1 MNHRREFLKRAG
13 LITVAAATATGLTAQ
28 QTVEKEK
35 SISFSKKKITVDD
48 RWDVI
53 VVGGGPGGCT
63 AAISAA
69 REGAKTLLIEA
80 MGKLGG
86 MGTSGMVPAWCPFS
100 DGEKILYR
108 GLAEKIFDESRKG
121 VPHVPGNKLDWVDIN
136 PEHLISVYDD
146 MVTASGAR
154 VLFFSRLT
162 AVEMAANDTV
172 DTLIVA
178 NKAGLTA
185 FKAKVYIDATGDGD
199 LSAWAGASFKRGGD
213 DGVVQSSTLC
223 FSFANVD
230 TYNYVNGPNLHN
242 GNTNSPIHAAVAS
255 GKYPLI
261 DQHFC
266 NNMIGPDVIQFN
278 AGHIRN
284 VDSTDPWALSDAMM
298 TGRKIA
304 AQYLQAMKDFQPKTF
319 GGAFLV
325 NTGSLLGVRDSRRIE
340 GDYIFTQEDWM
351 QRRSFDD
358 EIGRNCYY
366 LDVHKHRGTAPP
378 RYGKGES
385 HGIPYRCLTPKGL
398 KNVLTAGRCISTDE
412 ESFGSLRVMP
422 PCLVIGEAAGMAA
435 VHATRQSKNN
445 VHGID
450 VQFLRK
456 RLKEEGQY
464 FL

>member
-1 MNHRREFLKRAG
+1 MNNRREFLKKAG
-13 LITVAAATATGLTAQ
+13 LAGVAAVAATNIPAQKLTGN
-28 QTVEKEK
+28 EK
-35 SISFSKKKITVDD
+35 SFSFSKKKMTVDD

-80 MGKLGG
+80 MGRLGG
-86 MGTSGMVPAWCPFS
+86 MGTSGLVPCWCPFS
-100 DGEKILYR
+100 DGEKIIYR
-108 GLAEKIFDESRKG
+108 GLAEKILKESKKG
-121 VPHVPGNKLDWVDIN
+121 TPHIPADLLDWVDIN
-136 PEHLISVYDD
+136 PEHLTTVYDD

-154 VLFFSRLT
+154 VLFFSRLA
-162 AVEMAANDTV
+162 AVEMADSNSV
-172 DTLIVA
+172 DALIVA
-178 NKAGLTA
+178 NKSGLIA

-199 LSAWAGASFKRGGD
+199 LSAWAGASFKRGDD
-213 DGVVQSSTLC
+213 DGVVQSSTMC
-223 FSFANVD
+223 FSFSNVD
-230 TYNYVNGPNLHN
+230 MFHYRYGPYLHTYNPD
-242 GNTNSPIHAAVAS
+242 SPIHAAVAS

-261 DQHFC
+261 DQHF
-266 NNMIGPDVIQFN
+266 NPRLMGPGVIQFN
-278 AGHIRN
+278 AGHVRN
-284 VDSTDPWALSDAMM
+284 VDSTDPWEVSDAMM

-304 AQYLQAMKDFQPKTF
+304 AQYLQAMQEHQPKTF
-319 GGAFLV
+319 GSAMLV
-325 NTGSLLGVRDSRRIE
+325 RTSSLLGVRDSRRIE
-340 GDYIFTQEDWM
+340 GDYIFTQEDWL

-358 EIGRNCYY
+358 EIGRNSYY
-366 LDVHKHRGTAPP
+366 IDVHKHRGIKPP

-398 KNVLTAGRCISTDE
+398 KNVLTSGRCISTDE
-412 ESFGSLRVMP
+412 EAFGSLRVMP

-435 VHATRQSKNN
+435 VHAIKQSKND
-445 VHGID
+445 VHKID